1 MEATLEDHLLRR
13 VADFADAE
21 RATWVQAAACRRV
34 AALLDAGN
42 VAACRVSVGP
52 LSDLEFAEAL
62 ACYELELIAADHD
75 AVRISL
81 QMAVMRTAR
90 DALRVCAAIDALPE
104 ALSRAA
110 PTRPTP
116 SGLP

>member
-52 LSDLEFAEAL
+52 LSDREFAEAL

>member
-1 MEATLEDHLLRR
+1 MEDHLLRR
-13 VADFADAE
+13 VADFAEAE
-21 RATWVQAAACRRV
+21 RATWVQAAACRMV
-34 AALLDAGN
+34 AALFDAGN
-42 VAACRVSVGP
+42 VAACRVPVEA

-62 ACYELELIAADHD
+62 ACCELELTAAGDD
-75 AVRISL
+75 PVRISL

-104 ALSRAA
+104 ASSRPAW
-110 PTRPTP
+110 TRPTA